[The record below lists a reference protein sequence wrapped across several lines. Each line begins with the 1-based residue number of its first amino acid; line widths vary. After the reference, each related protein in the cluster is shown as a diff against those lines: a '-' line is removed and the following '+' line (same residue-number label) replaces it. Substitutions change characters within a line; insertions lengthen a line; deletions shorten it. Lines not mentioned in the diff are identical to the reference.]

1 MNEKKCVFN
10 NYGELKKKLRKK
22 IKKENIVM
30 FKGLQGPKG
39 DIGPAGPNE
48 SVFYLISYYLSGA
61 FSNNATLAITKLQ

>member
-1 MNEKKCVFN
+1 
-10 NYGELKKKLRKK
+10 
-22 IKKENIVM
+22 M

-48 SVFYLISYYLSGA
+48 SFFYLISYYLSEA

>member
-1 MNEKKCVFN
+1 
-10 NYGELKKKLRKK
+10 
-22 IKKENIVM
+22 M

-39 DIGPAGPNE
+39 DIGLAGPAGPNE